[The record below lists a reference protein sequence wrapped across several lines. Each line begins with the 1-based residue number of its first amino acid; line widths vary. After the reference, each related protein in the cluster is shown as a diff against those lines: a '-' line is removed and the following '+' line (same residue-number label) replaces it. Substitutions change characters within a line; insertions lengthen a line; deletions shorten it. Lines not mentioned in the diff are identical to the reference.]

1 MTDNKRL
8 ASSRANGRKSRGP
21 TSLAGKLRSSK
32 NATRHGLRV
41 PVSAIDGLQPL
52 VAAVALSLAGSASDG
67 PICSLARQVA
77 EAKVDVLRTRQA
89 YQQAMAD
96 GGERGDSILLIER
109 YVSRASA
116 RYRRLMRKLDAAR
129 LDRTS

>member
-41 PVSAIDGLQPL
+41 PVS
-52 VAAVALSLAGSASDG
+52 GSASDG
-67 PICSLARQVA
+67 LICSLARQVPRPKLMCSERDRPISRRWLTA
-77 EAKVDVLRTRQA
+77 VNVETA
-89 YQQAMAD
+89 YW
-96 GGERGDSILLIER
+96 S
-109 YVSRASA
+109 SSA
-116 RYRRLMRKLDAAR
+116 TLAAR
-129 LDRTS
+129 RPVTGA